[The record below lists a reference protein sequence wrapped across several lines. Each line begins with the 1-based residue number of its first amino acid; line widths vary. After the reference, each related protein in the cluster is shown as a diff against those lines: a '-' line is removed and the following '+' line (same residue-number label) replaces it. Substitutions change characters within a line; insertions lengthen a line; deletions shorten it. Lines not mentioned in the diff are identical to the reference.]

1 MKLNSKETML
11 ATTKHGAAAFT
22 VAMLFAVLTGCA
34 GTPRSEST
42 GQALDD
48 TAITTKV
55 KTDLL
60 KATGI
65 HSADIHVDTFRGTVL
80 LSGFVPSSDEKRRAT
95 EIASSVS
102 GVRNVED
109 KLVVKGAQ

>member
-1 MKLNSKETML
+1 MAMKKP
-11 ATTKHGAAAFT
+11 GAAAFAA
-22 VAMLFAVLTGCA
+22 AMLFAVLTGCA

-60 KATGI
+60 KAKGV

-80 LSGFVPSSDEKRRAT
+80 LSGFVPSADEKRRAT
-95 EIASSVS
+95 EIASAVS
-102 GVRNVED
+102 GVKNVDD

>member
-1 MKLNSKETML
+1 MTIRQG
-11 ATTKHGAAAFT
+11 TAAF
-22 VAMLFAVLTGCA
+22 VAAMMFALLSGCA

-60 KATGI
+60 KAKGV

-80 LSGFVPSSDEKRRAT
+80 LSGFVPSADEKRRAT

-102 GVRNVED
+102 GVQHVED
-109 KLVVKGAQ
+109 KLVVKGPQ